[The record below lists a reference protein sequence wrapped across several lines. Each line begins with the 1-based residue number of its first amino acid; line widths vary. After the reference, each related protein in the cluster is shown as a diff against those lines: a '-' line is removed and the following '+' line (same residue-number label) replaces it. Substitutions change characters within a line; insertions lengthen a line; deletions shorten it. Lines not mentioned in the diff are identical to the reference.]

1 MNMMMNRLICFSY
14 IVNTYLKTLQ
24 VCRQIYYE
32 LAETY
37 SAMMDNKLALLE
49 GDVSRPSS
57 QQTKK
62 INTLATSSI
71 QHFLHYLDSLK
82 DET

>member
-1 MNMMMNRLICFSY
+1 MW
-14 IVNTYLKTLQ
+14 LKTFQ

-37 SAMMDNKLALLE
+37 SAMMDNKLAVLE
-49 GDVSRPSS
+49 GEQSRPTS

-71 QHFLHYLDSLK
+71 QQFLHYLDSLK
-82 DET
+82 DKT